1 MKRYADIHCHM
12 LPGVDDGAPDLE
24 TTMQMLEISYQEG
37 ARAIVFTPHYE
48 GGHNTYQP
56 TELEENYQSIKE
68 KAAYKWPDLEL
79 YLGNE
84 LLYEQGI
91 EEYVKNGS
99 VHPMHQT
106 KYVLVEFNIQI
117 RYKDLYHAVQ
127 KLQKMRFRPIIAHV
141 ERYHCLTK
149 HPEHIAELCEM
160 GVYLQM
166 NITSVLGSMWNADV
180 RWCRKLLKERIISF
194 LGTDAH
200 DIKNRSPHTKESMQW
215 LEKHLEPEYL
225 EDILWNNPM
234 KMLANKY
241 LEM

>member
-12 LPGVDDGAPDLE
+12 LPGVDDGAIDME

-48 GGHNTYQP
+48 GGNNQYQP
-56 TELEENYQSIKE
+56 AELEENYQMLKE
-68 KAAYKWPDLEL
+68 KAAKMWPDLEL

-91 EEYVKNGS
+91 EEYVKDGS

-106 KYVLVEFNIQI
+106 KYVLVEFNVRISYQE
-117 RYKDLYHAVQ
+117 LYHAM
-127 KLQKMRFRPIIAHV
+127 QKMQKIRFRPIIAHV

-149 HPEHIAELCEM
+149 HPERIAELCEM

-166 NITSVLGSMWNADV
+166 NMTSVLGNV
-180 RWCRKLLKERIISF
+180 FNENTRWCRKLLKEKRISF

-200 DIKNRSPHTKESMQW
+200 DTRHRSPYTGESMKW
-215 LEKHLEPEYL
+215 LEKHLEAEYL
-225 EDILWNNPM
+225 ENILWKYPM
-234 KMLANKY
+234 KMLENKY
-241 LEM
+241 LEI